1 MSHFLT
7 NKGFRGFT
15 LIELLVVIAIIGLL
29 STVIAAP
36 ITEARKKGRDSKKIS
51 DLRSIYTAINIYTDD
66 NAGDYPASLSAL
78 VPRYLPN
85 LPSNATASTLARDK
99 YMYVTYT
106 DSANS
111 KVVGYHLGVKL
122 EAGNQALSDDA
133 DCGGVGATPLGAAP
147 KTCIGASTSAV
158 PYTTAGTITINNT
171 NYAASGAGAPAP
183 TLATADFGGGLDTA
197 TTSCTQA
204 LDTCIY
210 DITN

>member
-1 MSHFLT
+1 MLQRLT
-7 NKGFRGFT
+7 KKGFKGFT

-51 DLRSIYTAINIYTDD
+51 DLRAIYTAINIYADD
-66 NAGDYPASLSAL
+66 NAGDYPASIGDL

-85 LPSNATASTLARDK
+85 LPSNAAASTIARDK

-106 DSANS
+106 DGANN
-111 KVVGYHLGVKL
+111 KIVGYHLGVKL

-133 DCGGVGATPLGAAP
+133 DCGGATSALAGNP
-147 KTCIGASTSAV
+147 KSCIGEATSAI
-158 PYTTAGTITINNT
+158 PYTTSGAWTVNNT
-171 NYAASGAGAPAP
+171 NYAASGAGTPAAGA
-183 TLATADFGGGLDTA
+183 ATADFGGGSDSA
-197 TTSCTQA
+197 TTTCTTA
-204 LDTCIY
+204 LTTCIY

>member
-1 MSHFLT
+1 MSHFFT

-51 DLRSIYTAINIYTDD
+51 DLRSIYTAINIYADD
-66 NAGDYPASLSAL
+66 NAGDYPVSLSGL

-85 LPSNATASTLARDK
+85 LPSSATASTIARDK

-106 DSANS
+106 DSLNS
-111 KVVGYHLGVKL
+111 KIVGYHLGVKL
-122 EAGNQALSDDA
+122 EAGNQSLADDA
-133 DCGGVGATPLGAAP
+133 DCGGAVTALTGSAKA
-147 KTCIGASTSAV
+147 CIGSATAAV
-158 PYTTAGTITINNT
+158 PYTTAGSITINNT
-171 NYAASGAGAPAP
+171 NFAASGAGDPAA
-183 TLATADFGGGLDTA
+183 TLATTDFGGGTDGA
-197 TTSCTQA
+197 TSTCTQA
-204 LDTCIY
+204 LNTCIY